1 MGSRSTAILRSKEK
15 QSRRDRAGFGRRL
28 AVYDRALAAGGR
40 MVAQTLGDCRDRS
53 DLDGKSEVLQAG
65 NEAMDLLALAAFVE
79 VMRAE
84 VVIEGSGLQHLIDGS
99 EDRGSD
105 SADRL
110 FSAAAGA

>member
-1 MGSRSTAILRSKEK
+1 M
-15 QSRRDRAGFGRRL
+15 
-28 AVYDRALAAGGR
+28 
-40 MVAQTLGDCRDRS
+40 AQTLGDCWDRS

-84 VVIEGSGLQHLIDGS
+84 VVIEGSGLQHLVVRS

-105 SADRL
+105 GANRL
-110 FSAAAGA
+110 FLAPRRARRRWNCACG